1 MHSENNTQN
10 TVSDEVE
17 QLIQVIEEIAK
28 GQYSNKIHQFAK
40 EQYPEAIYRLAEAI
54 GMMMVKIEA
63 REYKI
68 SMDNQ
73 ELKKLNEQYKKATI
87 STVIAMSS
95 ALGARDTYTEGHDQR
110 TAGYALRIARRIG
123 LDKEEAQCV
132 YLAALLH
139 DIGKLGFNDRLFSA
153 DCVNDDELMQ
163 SIRDHPEIG
172 YNILQW
178 LEFLGPAREYI
189 LYHHERIDGSGYPQG
204 LSGDEIPLGARI
216 LAVAD
221 TFDAITTDR
230 PYQKGRTLEQG
241 LDILKAISGSHL
253 DSNLVE
259 VFCEEIRENGLE

>member
-10 TVSDEVE
+10 IISDDIGQIV
-17 QLIQVIEEIAK
+17 QIIEEIAQ
-28 GQYSNKIHQFAK
+28 GRYSDTIHQFAK
-40 EQYPEAIYRLAEAI
+40 EQHPEAICRLAEAI

-68 SMDNQ
+68 FMDNQ
-73 ELKKLNEQYKKATI
+73 ELKKLNEQYKKASI

-110 TAGYALRIARRIG
+110 TAGYALRIVRRIG
-123 LDKEEAQCV
+123 LDKEEAQGV

-172 YNILQW
+172 YNILQ
-178 LEFLGPAREYI
+178 
-189 LYHHERIDGSGYPQG
+189 
-204 LSGDEIPLGARI
+204 
-216 LAVAD
+216 
-221 TFDAITTDR
+221 
-230 PYQKGRTLEQG
+230 
-241 LDILKAISGSHL
+241 
-253 DSNLVE
+253 
-259 VFCEEIRENGLE
+259 GLETVSNP